1 MYSIFNQ
8 KLRAD
13 PEQNLF
19 WGGGGG
25 GRGCPRNISI
35 SLPARN
41 QGIFSVILICKF
53 DSPNPLLQIRACRC
67 NSTRFLMHYDDNMSD
82 RHTSTC

>member
-25 GRGCPRNISI
+25 GVRGIFRSVCQ
-35 SLPARN
+35 LGTKAY
-41 QGIFSVILICKF
+41 FSVILICKF